1 MRKGCGESTQS
12 LSIEVASPFLLRLLR
27 PRGLAGQL
35 VGMRLVVGFPSGV
48 HGLGSRGA
56 QFLGREGGCAGLT
69 TETRQ
74 IRDVNDDPLCH
85 CLKYAPFYVRLQVFT

>member
-1 MRKGCGESTQS
+1 
-12 LSIEVASPFLLRLLR
+12 
-27 PRGLAGQL
+27 
-35 VGMRLVVGFPSGV
+35 
-48 HGLGSRGA
+48 
-56 QFLGREGGCAGLT
+56 LT